1 MAEKEDSTLVELP
14 LTRFQA
20 CTFNRSVIS
29 PQSTN
34 DDIEYLF
41 LVKLKVLE
49 LVLYITEINKEYREI
64 IMAQQLIMPFSRRLV
79 QFACPGRKSTV

>member
-1 MAEKEDSTLVELP
+1 
-14 LTRFQA
+14 
-20 CTFNRSVIS
+20 
-29 PQSTN
+29 
-34 DDIEYLF
+34 LF